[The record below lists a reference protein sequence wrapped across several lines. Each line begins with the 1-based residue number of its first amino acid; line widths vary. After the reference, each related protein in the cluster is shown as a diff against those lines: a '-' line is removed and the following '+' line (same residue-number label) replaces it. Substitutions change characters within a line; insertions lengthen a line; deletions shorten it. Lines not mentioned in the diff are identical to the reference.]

1 MVSKSAKD
9 FGKAF
14 GQSIPPP
21 TISFSIENDL
31 QFKKSLDNAL
41 DQVEDLRFAFGEISR
56 DFFRSNIAVFTLKGN
71 GRYPPLNP
79 EYQKRKDRVYG
90 RRLPILVASG
100 RLKRS
105 LTGAP
110 NSDSIV
116 RIGKKAMILGTKV
129 PHGVYHQSD
138 EPRSKIPQRK
148 FLFID
153 DARRKRWIRI
163 IDDEVVRKLKRSKL

>member
-1 MVSKSAKD
+1 M
-9 FGKAF
+9 
-14 GQSIPPP
+14 
-21 TISFSIENDL
+21 
-31 QFKKSLDNAL
+31 
-41 DQVEDLRFAFGEISR
+41 
-56 DFFRSNIAVFTLKGN
+56 
-71 GRYPPLNP
+71 
-79 EYQKRKDRVYG
+79 
-90 RRLPILVASG
+90 ASG